1 MWNNKYRSVSCVF
14 RGQANLGL
22 GEPEKAKVDFEA
34 VLKTDPNNKAAAN
47 HIILCNNEMKQQK
60 VREKK
65 IYANMFEKFAQRDR
79 EVGTPLE
86 TAEVKWNI
94 TYQRTRWA
102 SFVQETR

>member
-1 MWNNKYRSVSCVF
+1 MFSIVCV

-34 VLKTDPNNKAAAN
+34 VVKMDPNNKAAAN
-47 HIILCNNEMKQQK
+47 HIILCNKEIKEQK

-86 TAEVKWNI
+86 TAEVKWNFL
-94 TYQRTRWA
+94 YQHTC
-102 SFVQETR
+102 